1 LLSSFATL
9 QKPARAYFY
18 GKTIMLP
25 RFLTL
30 ALAALAL
37 SQTASALQLRI
48 ATVAPEGQYLKE
60 MRAAGD
66 AIKAQTQGRVEF
78 KFFPGGVMGA
88 DAATVIR
95 KIKLGQ
101 LQGGAFSGAELSG
114 VSNDGAIYG
123 VPFLF
128 ASKAEFDYV
137 LQKTLPIVQASYAK
151 GGMVVP
157 GFCGGGYAYLLS
169 TKPLSSIADLKAT
182 KVWTPAGDPVAEV
195 GFRLT
200 GASTVNLAI
209 ADVYPSLQTGLVET
223 VGGPLPLIIGF
234 QWHTKLKYMADVP
247 LAITTG
253 ALAFDK
259 RAFDKIAPADQAI
272 VNAEVGKA
280 FARYNVVNFD
290 DAAARAALLKQGIQ
304 AQKPSPEQFKAWE
317 EIGSKSMTELQSKNA
332 FSKEITDAVF
342 AARAEFR
349 AKQP

>member
-1 LLSSFATL
+1 MSLRLFA
-9 QKPARAYFY
+9 AF
-18 GKTIMLP
+18 
-25 RFLTL
+25 
-30 ALAALAL
+30 AALVLVSSAN
-37 SQTASALQLRI
+37 ALQLRI

-66 AIKAQTQGRVEF
+66 AIKTQTQGRVEF
-78 KFFPGGVMGA
+78 KFFPGGVMGS
-88 DAATVIR
+88 DAATVMR

-128 ASKAEFDYV
+128 DSKAEFDYV
-137 LQKTLPIVQASYAK
+137 LQKTLPLVQASYAK

-169 TKPLSSIADLKAT
+169 AKSISTIDELKAT
-182 KVWTPAGDPVAEV
+182 KVWVPAGDPIAEI
-195 GFRLT
+195 GFKFI
-200 GASTVNLAI
+200 GAATVNLPI
-209 ADVYPSLQTGLVET
+209 ADVYPSLQTGLLET

-247 LAITTG
+247 LALTTG

-259 RAFDKIAPADQAI
+259 RAFDKITPADQAI
-272 VNAEVGKA
+272 VNAEVAKA

-290 DAAARAALLKQGIQ
+290 DGAARAALLKQGIQ
-304 AQKPSPEQFKAWE
+304 AQKPSAEQLKAWQD
-317 EIGSKSMTELQSKNA
+317 IGAKSLAELQAKNA
-332 FSKEITDAVF
+332 FSKEVMDAVL

-349 AKQP
+349 AKK

>member
-1 LLSSFATL
+1 MSLRLLTAAFASL
-9 QKPARAYFY
+9 VV
-18 GKTIMLP
+18 
-25 RFLTL
+25 
-30 ALAALAL
+30 
-37 SQTASALQLRI
+37 SASVHALQLRI

-88 DAATVIR
+88 DAATVMR

-123 VPFLF
+123 LPFLF
-128 ASKAEFDYV
+128 DSKAEFDYV
-137 LQKTLPIVQASYAK
+137 LQKTLPLVQASYAK

-169 TKPLSSIADLKAT
+169 TKSISTIDEVKAT
-182 KVWTPAGDPVAEV
+182 KVWAPAGDPVAEV
-195 GFRLT
+195 GFKFI
-200 GASTVNLAI
+200 GASTVNLPI
-209 ADVYPSLQTGLVET
+209 ADVYPSLQTGLLET

-234 QWHTKLKYMADVP
+234 QWHTKLKFMADVP
-247 LAITTG
+247 IALTTG

-304 AQKPSPEQFKAWE
+304 AQKPSAEQLKAWE
-317 EIGSKSMTELQSKNA
+317 EIGTKSLAELQAKNA
-332 FSKEITDAVF
+332 FSKEVMDAVL

-349 AKQP
+349 AKK